1 MEFVFLSDLEKF
13 LRSEFSGYPATAT
26 LVPERCPNGM
36 AGDFALNCFRIGRFC
51 GNPVRAAE
59 AVAGFLK
66 GHPDIEAVE
75 VIKAFVNVTVKAA
88 ALHRDL
94 PDYRADEPR
103 TGCWIP
109 RGSRRRS
116 GGGF

>member
-75 VIKAFVNVTVKAA
+75 VT
-88 ALHRDL
+88 
-94 PDYRADEPR
+94 
-103 TGCWIP
+103 
-109 RGSRRRS
+109 
-116 GGGF
+116 